1 MKTLAVFHQK
11 KTPAMPYLHK
21 KHITLPHFFQYT
33 ILLWILFG
41 TIILM
46 IFPIFLVAKL
56 YKIVKRFFGK
66 PR

>member
-11 KTPAMPYLHK
+11 KTLAMPYLHK

-41 TIILM
+41 SIVLI

-56 YKIVKRFFGK
+56 YKLVRRIFKK
-66 PR
+66 TE